1 MNLDLLN
8 EKLIN
13 PELLEKIIY
22 FKEIDSTNLYAK
34 NNQKTATDNSLILTS
49 FQTKGIGRFGKNWES
64 LDESNLTFSIVK
76 HRKIRIDEIHF
87 MNFYSSYI
95 LFQTVKSFI
104 SEFQNN
110 KLYLKWPNDII
121 LNGKKT
127 AGMLLDVMNL
137 NSENKRFIIGTGLN
151 INQTEFSADI
161 KHKATSLKIE
171 FKENFIPE
179 EILIKYISLFY
190 ENIYLINE
198 YEVLMKKWND
208 NSNLNGKKI
217 SFKQIDDGK
226 EISAEVIN
234 IENDG
239 GLLVNIESGKKAKFF
254 SGEISIIY

>member
-127 AGMLLDVMNL
+127 AGMLLVFFAG
-137 NSENKRFIIGTGLN
+137 FIVK
-151 INQTEFSADI
+151 FRR
-161 KHKATSLKIE
+161 SLQQKNNA
-171 FKENFIPE
+171 FH
-179 EILIKYISLFY
+179 
-190 ENIYLINE
+190 
-198 YEVLMKKWND
+198 EVFWQPV
-208 NSNLNGKKI
+208 
-217 SFKQIDDGK
+217 F
-226 EISAEVIN
+226 AE
-234 IENDG
+234 
-239 GLLVNIESGKKAKFF
+239 LTR
-254 SGEISIIY
+254 